1 MDKLLGN
8 ELFVKLLAV
17 VLAVLIYAQVV
28 GQGVGA
34 SVQRTVVGVQLG
46 FVNRPADLVIQ
57 NWQPRTVNITVS
69 GSSALV
75 NGLLPSSLG
84 ASVNLSAA
92 HAGSAKYFVN
102 VSVPPGLTLVKSQP
116 QDVTVVTEAVT
127 ERDTAVQVHVRGVV
141 GTGFGLGSPTLSQ
154 KLVVLRGAV
163 SAIDQVVQTVVAVD
177 VQGARAPIRTQAV
190 PEPLDKQGKPVKGV
204 TVVPGH
210 IEVTVPVAPAVPQ
223 RRVRVRPAV
232 SGAPASGYHVVSVTA
247 SPSTVDLLGT
257 GSVIAGISSVRAQP
271 LPLNGATHTLHASE
285 LIVAPSGVE
294 SVQPGAVQVT
304 ATIARG

>member
-57 NWQPRTVNITVS
+57 GWQPRTVNITVS

-84 ASVNLSAA
+84 ASVNLDAA
-92 HAGSAKYFVN
+92 RAGTSKYFVN
-102 VSVPPGLTLVKSQP
+102 VAVPPGLTLVKAQP
-116 QDVTVVTEAVT
+116 QDVTVVTEALT

-141 GTGFGLGSPTLSQ
+141 GAGFGLGSPTLSQ

-163 SAIDQVVQTVVAVD
+163 SAIDQVVRTVVTVD
-177 VQGARAPIRTQAV
+177 VQGARAPVRTQAV

-204 TVVPGH
+204 AVVPGH
-210 IEVTVPVAPAVPQ
+210 IDVTVPVAPSVPQ
-223 RRVRVRPAV
+223 RRVPVHPAV
-232 SGAPASGYHVVSVTA
+232 SGSPAAGYHVVAVTA

-257 GSVIAGISSVRAQP
+257 GSVIAGIPSVRSQP

-304 ATIARG
+304 VTIARG